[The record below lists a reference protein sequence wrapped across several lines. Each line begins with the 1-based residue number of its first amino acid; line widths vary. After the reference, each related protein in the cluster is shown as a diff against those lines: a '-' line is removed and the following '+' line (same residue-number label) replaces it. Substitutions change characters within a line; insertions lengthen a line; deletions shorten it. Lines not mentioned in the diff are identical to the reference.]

1 MTAAEKT
8 VYAGID
14 IGGTNIKFGLVD
26 SDGHVVYR
34 RQRPTMAQKGPTPLM
49 HLVTNIA
56 ESLLLYAAE
65 EDHHI
70 NWLGV
75 GTPGAVDF
83 RTGVVIGPCPNIKGW
98 QGMDIGPRLKE
109 RLNMPVYVDNDANL
123 VALAE
128 ARLGAAVGAK
138 SVVCVT
144 VGTGIGGGIVLDGAL
159 WRGASYSAAELG
171 HISICYDGPQ
181 CGCGRQGCIEAY
193 CSSSAILRRAR
204 SKLKANPS
212 PTFESILE
220 GNLENMTIKKLFA
233 ALKKGDSVAKET
245 LNETAFYLG
254 TGLAGVVN
262 LLNPDTVVIG
272 GGVADGGGGFHEMV
286 GAEIKKRAFDSAVEN
301 LKVVK
306 ATLGNDAGFIG
317 AGLLGEISK

>member
-1 MTAAEKT
+1 MCLDHWQRSQHLTAAEKT

-83 RTGVVIGPCPNIKGW
+83 RTGVGIGPCPNIKGW

-109 RLNMPVYVDNDANL
+109 RLNMSITTPTWWRWPRRDWGRRSGQNRWCALPSAPV
-123 VALAE
+123 
-128 ARLGAAVGAK
+128 
-138 SVVCVT
+138 
-144 VGTGIGGGIVLDGAL
+144 
-159 WRGASYSAAELG
+159 SAA
-171 HISICYDGPQ
+171 
-181 CGCGRQGCIEAY
+181 A
-193 CSSSAILRRAR
+193 
-204 SKLKANPS
+204 
-212 PTFESILE
+212 
-220 GNLENMTIKKLFA
+220 
-233 ALKKGDSVAKET
+233 
-245 LNETAFYLG
+245 
-254 TGLAGVVN
+254 
-262 LLNPDTVVIG
+262 
-272 GGVADGGGGFHEMV
+272 
-286 GAEIKKRAFDSAVEN
+286 
-301 LKVVK
+301 
-306 ATLGNDAGFIG
+306 
-317 AGLLGEISK
+317 